1 MLTES
6 EKESLKTLLAHAVNP
21 QEAMGLDQLEGYL
34 FGLAITPDRT
44 EPGEWFADIFGESL
58 AAFPDS
64 AESDR
69 LFAALTETILRLQA
83 LRKET
88 KLDFPFDLAS
98 QKENDFS
105 AVKQWAAGLDKAL
118 ARRAY
123 LWMPEEALEKTEMDD
138 DREAVMNCLLIVLGV
153 AHPEKL
159 PELFEGVSED
169 EKEIREVWE
178 QLLEQLALA
187 VESLQ
192 DYADFLQMG
201 QQEGAA
207 GEGTP
212 FVVTSGGRPGR
223 NDPCPCHS
231 GKKYKKCCGLN

>member
-1 MLTES
+1 MLTEN
-6 EKESLKTLLAHAVNP
+6 EKTALNALLAHAVNP
-21 QEAMGLDQLEGYL
+21 KEAMCLDQLEGYL
-34 FGLAITPDRT
+34 FGLAITPDST

-83 LRKET
+83 LRKVS
-88 KLDFPFDLAS
+88 KLDFPFDLAM
-98 QKENDFS
+98 QKANDFLP
-105 AVKQWAAGLDKAL
+105 VKRWAAGLDKAL

-123 LWMPEEALEKTEMDD
+123 LWMPEEALEKTEMDE

-159 PELFEGVSED
+159 PELFEGVGED
-169 EKEIREVWE
+169 AHEIKEVWR
-178 QLLEQLALA
+178 QLLDQLALA

-192 DYADFLQMG
+192 DYADFLQAQKDGGGIGDQRSFM
-201 QQEGAA
+201 
-207 GEGTP
+207 
-212 FVVTSGGRPGR
+212 VVSGGRPGR
-223 NDPCPCHS
+223 NEPCPCRS

>member
-1 MLTES
+1 MLTEN
-6 EKESLKTLLAHAVNP
+6 EKTALKALLAHAVNP
-21 QEAMGLDQLEGYL
+21 NEAMCLDQLEGYL
-34 FGLAITPDRT
+34 FGLAITPDST

-69 LFAALTETILRLQA
+69 LFATLTETILRLQA
-83 LRKET
+83 LRKVS
-88 KLDFPFDLAS
+88 KLDFPFDLSA
-98 QKENDFS
+98 QKSTGFVS
-105 AVKQWAAGLDKAL
+105 VKKWAAGLDKAL

-123 LWMPEEALEKTEMDD
+123 LWMPEEALETTEMDE

-159 PELFEGVSED
+159 PELFDGVGED
-169 EKEIREVWE
+169 EKEIREVWT

-201 QQEGAA
+201 QQEGTT
-207 GEGTP
+207 GEAP
-212 FVVTSGGRPGR
+212 SFVVTSGGRPGR